1 MCGKIRFFCVTERN
15 DILRGRY
22 TGALRHKVEGFVF
35 NFISP
40 WMPDYYRLYSYSAA
54 LEGSETVSGDKQ
66 LLQGVNYLMCSIYFW
81 KNVFSIQKPFYFVT
95 PYIDSISQKIL
106 KDLFTRG
113 EFPRKRKGR
122 CKVKLKWIRIPF
134 YGGRWFA
141 RWLDV

>member
-1 MCGKIRFFCVTERN
+1 
-15 DILRGRY
+15 
-22 TGALRHKVEGFVF
+22 
-35 NFISP
+35 
-40 WMPDYYRLYSYSAA
+40 MPDYYRLYSYSAA

-81 KNVFSIQKPFYFVT
+81 KNVFSIKKPFYFVT

-122 CKVKLKWIRIPF
+122 C
-134 YGGRWFA
+134 
-141 RWLDV
+141 